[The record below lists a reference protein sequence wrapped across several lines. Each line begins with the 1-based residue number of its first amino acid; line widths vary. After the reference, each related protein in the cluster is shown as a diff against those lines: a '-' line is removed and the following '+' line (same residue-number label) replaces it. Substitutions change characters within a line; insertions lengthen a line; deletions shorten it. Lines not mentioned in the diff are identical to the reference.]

1 MNKASKQAK
10 YSILDKLQNITK
22 KLQKPIDKL
31 CLTLQLTKENT
42 IKDNVKNG
50 NKTQVVCKGK
60 TLDSIKLYAKN
71 NTKQN

>member
-31 CLTLQLTKENT
+31 CLTL
-42 IKDNVKNG
+42 
-50 NKTQVVCKGK
+50 
-60 TLDSIKLYAKN
+60 
-71 NTKQN
+71 